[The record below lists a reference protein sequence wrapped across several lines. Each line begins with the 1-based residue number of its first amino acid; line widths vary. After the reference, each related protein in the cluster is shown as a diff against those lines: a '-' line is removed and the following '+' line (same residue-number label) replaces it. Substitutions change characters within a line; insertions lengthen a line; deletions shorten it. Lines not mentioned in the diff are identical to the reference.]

1 MTESIPATR
10 VSRTDVLR
18 RAPQVVFHKLGRGR
32 GGVLLQVET
41 GAYYGVDA
49 VGALLW
55 QLLQG
60 APTVAELLKAM
71 QGGLADVPAGFDVE
85 IDRFLSDLGDRGL
98 VARSRPD
105 EVGQL
110 CR

>member
-1 MTESIPATR
+1 

-18 RAPQVVFHKLGRGR
+18 RAPQVVFHKLAGDR

-55 QLLQG
+55 QLLEG

-71 QGGLADVPAGFDVE
+71 QDELADVPAGFGLE
-85 IDRFLSDLGDRGL
+85 IDRFLSDLGRRGL
-98 VARSRPD
+98 VARSGPD
-105 EVGQL
+105 EGGQF